1 MGLYGT
7 GCKVLE
13 QCRGMKGNTRGT
25 CERCK
30 VPGERRGMQ
39 GNAKLTWEWVQCARG
54 MQGNDG
60 KYQGNAK
67 GTYGSGCKVPGEWR
81 GIQFECMVVGV
92 KCQGNAGECQG
103 NVWEW
108 V

>member
-67 GTYGSGCKVPGEWR
+67 GTYGIWVQSARGMEGNPIRMYGSGCKLPG
-81 GIQFECMVVGV
+81 
-92 KCQGNAGECQG
+92 KCR
-103 NVWEW
+103 
-108 V
+108 

>member
-1 MGLYGT
+1 M
-7 GCKVLE
+7 
-13 QCRGMKGNTRGT
+13 QGNEGKYQGNI

-92 KCQGNAGECQG
+92 KCQGN
-103 NVWEW
+103 VWEW